1 METVMPE
8 DMNTLED
15 EDKIEREQ
23 DQLAQN
29 MFAYRKS
36 LGVNSVKE
44 ILLFSHKYFDTLE
57 LLTFFV

>member
-23 DQLAQN
+23 AILAQN
-29 MFAYRKS
+29 MFAC
-36 LGVNSVKE
+36 
-44 ILLFSHKYFDTLE
+44 
-57 LLTFFV
+57 